1 MRLGWCWFSIA
12 VSSASHSVVDLSK
25 PFATASSYN
34 DNPIANALASAR
46 NKNILGSSQDVLG
59 YVLLNSEGE
68 VLAEYNKPGIAAS
81 DPYSVHAV
89 TKSWIAVLI
98 CMLIDARQLLLSTTL
113 GEVWP
118 GTEWPDGVIDA
129 AQKQRITIAELLSM
143 TSGLHEPQ
151 VCRPGGSQTS
161 SGRRQ

>member
-1 MRLGWCWFSIA
+1 MF
-12 VSSASHSVVDLSK
+12 
-25 PFATASSYN
+25 
-34 DNPIANALASAR
+34 
-46 NKNILGSSQDVLG
+46 
-59 YVLLNSEGE
+59 LNSEGE

-98 CMLIDARQLLLSTTL
+98 CMLIDVTSVLALSRTL

-143 TSGLHEPQ
+143 TSACMNRRSAVQVDLKLSVTVADRMRLGGTEPCARLHIWQRDRLWWRVSAGTP
-151 VCRPGGSQTS
+151 V
-161 SGRRQ
+161 